1 MDLQVTLS
9 VSSGVLAIEA
19 LGEGDKEGQ
28 GEKEITVQSTS
39 LSDLNNLL
47 GRITYTST
55 VYRMRTGDLGKAI
68 DPAFLPYPCLP
79 LHMI

>member
-1 MDLQVTLS
+1 MYLQVTLS

-19 LGEGDKEGQ
+19 LGEGDKDGQ

-47 GRITYTST
+47 GQITYTST
-55 VYRMRTGDLGKAI
+55 VYRMRTGDLGKAV
-68 DPAFLPYPCLP
+68 DPGFLP
-79 LHMI
+79 

>member
-47 GRITYTST
+47 GQITYTST
-55 VYRMRTGDLGKAI
+55 VYRMRTGDLGKAV
-68 DPAFLPYPCLP
+68 DPDFLPYLCLP
-79 LHMI
+79 LYMI